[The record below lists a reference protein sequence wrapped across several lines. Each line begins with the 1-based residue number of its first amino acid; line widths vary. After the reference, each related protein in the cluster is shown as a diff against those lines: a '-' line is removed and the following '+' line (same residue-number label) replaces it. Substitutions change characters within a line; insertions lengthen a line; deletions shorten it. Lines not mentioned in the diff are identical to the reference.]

1 VRILVADDDPTS
13 RLVLKAMVS
22 KLGHECVVA
31 EDGSSA
37 WELLAPGGIDV
48 LLTDWMMPGVDGPE
62 LCRRLRNDVG
72 GNYVYIVLTTGL
84 DNPED
89 VLEGMS
95 AGADDYLT
103 KPVDTFAVKTRLVA
117 AERVTELHHQLVQT
131 QAQLEWAN
139 LELLERSLTDQ
150 LTGLGNRRRMDE
162 DLERVHAR
170 ALRIGRTYGIAIF
183 DIDYF
188 KRYNDHYGHVSGD
201 EALRRVGSSIDLI
214 VRSGESAYRYGG
226 EEFLVLMPDC
236 GMGDVVG
243 VAADRIRRSV
253 LQAAIPHEARPSAP
267 YVVTLSGGVSC
278 WIPGSPLS
286 AREVLEEADQAL
298 FDAKT
303 AGRNRIYSAQPV
315 AGGWLQAMSALG
327 SPVHGESLPV
337 EDQAPAS
344 TPIHP
349 G

>member
-13 RLVLKAMVS
+13 RLLLKAMVS

-37 WELLAPGGIDV
+37 WELLTTGDIDV

-62 LCRRLRNDVG
+62 LCRRLRNEVG
-72 GNYVYIVLTTGL
+72 GGYIYIVLTTGL

-89 VLEGMS
+89 VLAGMG

-103 KPVDTFAVKTRLVA
+103 KPVDNFAVQTRLVA
-117 AERVTELHHQLVQT
+117 AERVTELHRQLVQM
-131 QAQLEWAN
+131 QEQLERAN
-139 LELLERSLTDQ
+139 QELLERSLTDQ

-170 ALRIGRTYGIAIF
+170 ALRVGRTYGVAIF

-188 KRYNDHYGHVSGD
+188 KRYNDHYGHVAGD
-201 EALRRVGSSIDLI
+201 EALRRVASCLDLI
-214 VRSGESAYRYGG
+214 VRSGECAYRYGG

-236 GMGDVVG
+236 GVGDVVAT
-243 VAADRIRRSV
+243 AADRIRQAV
-253 LQAAIPHEARPSAP
+253 LDAAIPHEARPTEP
-267 YVVTLSGGVSC
+267 QLVTLSGGVSC
-278 WIPGSPLS
+278 WMPGSPLS
-286 AREVLEEADQAL
+286 ARAVLEQADQAL

-303 AGRNRIYSAQPV
+303 AGRNRVSTAPPSE
-315 AGGWLQAMSALG
+315 GGWLPGPGGTDADITG
-327 SPVHGESLPV
+327 S
-337 EDQAPAS
+337 DQVGDQLEAS
-344 TPIHP
+344 
-349 G
+349 GR

>member
-1 VRILVADDDPTS
+1 
-13 RLVLKAMVS
+13 
-22 KLGHECVVA
+22 
-31 EDGSSA
+31 
-37 WELLAPGGIDV
+37 
-48 LLTDWMMPGVDGPE
+48 
-62 LCRRLRNDVG
+62 
-72 GNYVYIVLTTGL
+72 
-84 DNPED
+84 
-89 VLEGMS
+89 
-95 AGADDYLT
+95 
-103 KPVDTFAVKTRLVA
+103 
-117 AERVTELHHQLVQT
+117 
-131 QAQLEWAN
+131 
-139 LELLERSLTDQ
+139 
-150 LTGLGNRRRMDE
+150 
-162 DLERVHAR
+162 
-170 ALRIGRTYGIAIF
+170 
-183 DIDYF
+183 
-188 KRYNDHYGHVSGD
+188 
-201 EALRRVGSSIDLI
+201 
-214 VRSGESAYRYGG
+214 
-226 EEFLVLMPDC
+226 MPDC